1 MPGSGLPSWLSDKG
15 RKQRQNARSRQQ
27 EEDHALRVNGRR
39 QPGSGSSPRHPQDVK
54 TQETLDE
61 IKYTD
66 GDRYTISAKQWKRYF
81 ANAIAAGREPNLV
94 IEFDDHSLRLRI
106 TQED

>member
-1 MPGSGLPSWLSDKG
+1 
-15 RKQRQNARSRQQ
+15 
-27 EEDHALRVNGRR
+27 
-39 QPGSGSSPRHPQDVK
+39 
-54 TQETLDE
+54 LDE